1 MKVRLASGRAARA
14 RIARGVPVTPS
25 TPSPFP
31 QAIQAVVDLPEI
43 DPESWPNYVLDWDD
57 YGTPHLV
64 DVDASIEWDG
74 MRIVLVDDACL
85 DRLAEGGVL

>member
-14 RIARGVPVTPS
+14 RIARGIPVTPS

-31 QAIQAVVDLPEI
+31 QAILGVVNLPES
-43 DPESWPNYVLDWDD
+43 DPEFWPNYVLDWDED
-57 YGTPHLV
+57 GVPHIV

-74 MRIVLVDDACL
+74 WRVPEIDQV
-85 DRLAEGGVL
+85 EGGAN